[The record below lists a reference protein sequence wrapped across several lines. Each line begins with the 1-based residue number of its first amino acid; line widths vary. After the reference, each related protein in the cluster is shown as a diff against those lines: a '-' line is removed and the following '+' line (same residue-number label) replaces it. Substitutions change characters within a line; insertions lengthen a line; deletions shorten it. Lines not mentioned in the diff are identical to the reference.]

1 MKTSFV
7 SILFIVAG
15 LMALLMP
22 RSDGDTQEDFSGIF
36 VNHATIEQNYDPQA
50 EQLIIFG
57 QVENSLSVDVR
68 NVVLRLYVP
77 GPEDPAKTWD
87 INLNQMDS
95 LESKQFWF
103 RIPVR
108 EIETYETFVVRV
120 WRYEL
125 VTKDVQVALNLAQ
138 DFHPV
143 TLRVIV
149 GKVVELT
156 SVNPSSVIGAFEN
169 ASSLERLCLIEAT
182 LIHTNPVAMQYLV
195 EGLLANQVLVDEDG
209 LEMGIELASLVSEPS
224 PFPQIERW
232 RPSGNPEEDLERLV
246 STFQQESIPML
257 VRMKYLSNLTGRQF
271 AARELEA
278 AGWDNFSQQWD
289 EVKNGK
295 IKVSLL
301 AVYRELVAD
310 MPDDAQIRL
319 ALGKATIQQ
328 DKWFL
333 FIGAGIALLFPLT
346 FAWRALSYDVFTL

>member
-1 MKTSFV
+1 MKTSFATF
-7 SILFIVAG
+7 LFTVAG

-22 RSDGDTQEDFSGIF
+22 RADGDTEEDFSGVF
-36 VNHATIEQNYDPQA
+36 VNNATIEQNYDPQT
-50 EQLIIFG
+50 EGLIISG
-57 QVENSLSVDVR
+57 QVENSLSVAVR

-87 INLNQMDS
+87 VDLNQMDS

-125 VTKDVQVALNLAQ
+125 VTKDVQVALNLTQ

-149 GKVVELT
+149 GKVAELT
-156 SVNPSSVIGAFEN
+156 SVNPSSVIDTFEN

-182 LIHTNPVAMQYLV
+182 LIHANPVAMQYLV
-195 EGLLANQVLVDEDG
+195 ERLLANQVLIDEDD
-209 LEMGIELASLVSEPS
+209 LEVVIEIASLVSEPS

-232 RPSGNPEEDLERLV
+232 QPSSNPEENLERLV

-257 VRMKYLSNLTGRQF
+257 VRMKNLSSLTGRQF
-271 AARELEA
+271 AARKLEA
-278 AGWDNFSQQWD
+278 AGWDNFSLQWD
-289 EVKNGK
+289 EVRSEK
-295 IKVSLL
+295 IKNSLL
-301 AVYRELVAD
+301 AVYRELVAE
-310 MPDDAQIRL
+310 MPDDVQLRL
-319 ALGKATIQQ
+319 ALSKAMIQQ
-328 DKWFL
+328 DIWFL
-333 FIGAGIALLFPLT
+333 FLGVVIALLVPLVFSWLT
-346 FAWRALSYDVFTL
+346 LSYDKFTL